1 MHVIKDNI
9 GIHTDLEWRWRYQC
23 GLFAIIDPSLSGKI
37 GWLSTVESMVETS
50 VIAKWERDNE
60 LARLLRHLDT
70 SNNHGVQN
78 RTVFLPLYGS
88 EDVTLLTGLEV
99 MSFRKN
105 YILEICTF
113 SNGMLYFFR
122 IEGEINVILWRRKA
136 SQLCAFPGKKPA
148 KTSAS
153 LVKELKLCA
162 LWHTL
167 NTYRK

>member
-1 MHVIKDNI
+1 MVK
-9 GIHTDLEWRWRYQC
+9 T
-23 GLFAIIDPSLSGKI
+23 
-37 GWLSTVESMVETS
+37 SM
-50 VIAKWERDNE
+50 IAKWERDNE

-88 EDVTLLTGLEV
+88 EDVTVLYCTNCLEV
-99 MSFRKN
+99 MSCKN
-105 YILEICTF
+105 DILEICTF

-162 LWHTL
+162 L
-167 NTYRK
+167 